1 MAYRIG
7 NHDSVNDLTI
17 YLTSGALAQEVLGHD
32 ANELVVLKV
41 LCVST
46 ITPLAGV
53 NCSHLDPMA
62 VGCSAC

>member
-17 YLTSGALAQEVLGHD
+17 YLTSGALAQEVLGRD

-53 NCSHLDPMA
+53 NRSHLDPMA